1 MPALTWWMPTC
12 SRFIGIGAFFMVWDT
27 AKNAP
32 IPMNREQVG
41 IHQVRAGIEPALE
54 GTYRVKLLDGK
65 EVDVMPAFQMYK
77 IHVQDFDLDTTHAIS
92 NTPKDL
98 IVRWARDS
106 GTIKPAAIHNGEGV
120 AHWFHCT
127 ANGRGDRKSTRLNS
141 SH

>member
-1 MPALTWWMPTC
+1 
-12 SRFIGIGAFFMVWDT
+12 MVWDT
-27 AKNAP
+27 ANSQSV
-32 IPMNREQVG
+32 PMHREMVG
-41 IHQVRAGIEPALE
+41 VNMTKAGIDPALE

-106 GTIKPAAIHNGEGV
+106 GTIKPAAIHNG
-120 AHWFHCT
+120 
-127 ANGRGDRKSTRLNS
+127 DRKSTRLNS
-141 SH
+141 SHGYISYAVFCLK